1 MDQNEKVAVYDDSEN
16 IITDES
22 FVFQK
27 WSSEFE
33 NLYNLNG
40 NNETFDNQFYEQI
53 LHNKSF
59 LEDRMQD
66 PLYEDNSILN
76 TSILRTEV
84 EKAVYSAK
92 NGKSTGFD
100 KIPSEVLKFP
110 SSPL

>member
-1 MDQNEKVAVYDDSEN
+1 MEVYDDSEN

-27 WSSEFE
+27 WSPEFE

-66 PLYEDNSILN
+66 PLYEDNPIFKYIYFTHRS
-76 TSILRTEV
+76 
-84 EKAVYSAK
+84 
-92 NGKSTGFD
+92 GKSG
-100 KIPSEVLKFP
+100 L
-110 SSPL
+110 